1 LESLYP
7 DLGISKE
14 YLEIYTRFESY
25 HSKYDIP
32 IPINEMF
39 PIDFL
44 FTNQREPKHLFDQV
58 SQIIAHLV
66 D

>member
-1 LESLYP
+1 
-7 DLGISKE
+7 
-14 YLEIYTRFESY
+14 
-25 HSKYDIP
+25 
-32 IPINEMF
+32 MF

-44 FTNQREPKHLFDQV
+44 FTDHKEAKYLFDQV

>member
-1 LESLYP
+1 
-7 DLGISKE
+7 
-14 YLEIYTRFESY
+14 
-25 HSKYDIP
+25 
-32 IPINEMF
+32 MF

-44 FTNQREPKHLFDQV
+44 FTDQREPKHLFDQV